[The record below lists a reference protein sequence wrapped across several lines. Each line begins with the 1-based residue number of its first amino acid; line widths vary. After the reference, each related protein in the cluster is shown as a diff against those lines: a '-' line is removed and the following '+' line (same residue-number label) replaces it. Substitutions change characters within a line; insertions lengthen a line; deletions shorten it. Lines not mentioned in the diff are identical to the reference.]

1 MRKALRSATDT
12 LCLDLEDAVPVAQK
26 SEARVQVVTFLQDA
40 SCRDRE
46 VIVRV
51 NSRDSG
57 LLLADLLAT
66 APARP
71 DMINVP
77 KVESVR
83 DLQFADDV
91 LAHIEH
97 EHGIPP
103 GSIRLMPTLESA
115 RGIRLAVDL
124 CQASPRVAA
133 LQFGMGDLRASTGID
148 TSSDCLR
155 PIRVQLVLAAAE
167 CGIDAFDTA
176 FPDFSDADGFA
187 RDCQEA
193 RALGFAG
200 KSCIHPSQVEACNHA
215 FAPREHEIEEAR
227 ALVAAYEQAR
237 AGGSGAIRF
246 RGRLVDEAHWVDAR
260 RLLKTF
266 ASPQDLGKSS

>member
-1 MRKALRSATDT
+1 MRKALRTAADT
-12 LCLDLEDAVPVAQK
+12 LSLDLEDAVPVAQK
-26 SEARVQVVTFLQDA
+26 PYARAEVATFLQDPA
-40 SCRDRE
+40 CRDRE
-46 VIVRV
+46 IIVRV

-57 LLLADLLAT
+57 LLLADLLAV

-91 LAHIEH
+91 LTHVER
-97 EHGIPP
+97 EHGIAP

-115 RGIRLAVDL
+115 RGIRLAVEL
-124 CQASPRVAA
+124 CQASPRVTA
-133 LQFGMGDLRASTGID
+133 LQFGMGDLRASTGIS
-148 TSSDCLR
+148 TSAECLR
-155 PIRVQLVLAAAE
+155 PIRVQLLLAAAE

-176 FPDFSDADGFA
+176 YPDFSDSAGFE

-193 RALGFAG
+193 RALGFTG
-200 KSCIHPSQVEACNHA
+200 KSCIHPSQVAACNHV
-215 FAPREHEIEEAR
+215 FAPSAHELEEAR
-227 ALVAAYEQAR
+227 ALITAYEAAR
-237 AGGSGAIRF
+237 AAGSGAIQF

-260 RLLKTF
+260 RLLKAT
-266 ASPQDLGKSS
+266 ASL